1 MRFFPSRRKFNSLN
15 YDQNRFF
22 RKNGV
27 YYGFEE
33 EGHTGYGEAGDDV
46 LCAALSA
53 MTMLIVNTV
62 EVGYASD
69 VEYDVNE
76 GATKIKVRSR
86 AALPE
91 YEEDERKRYAVSGL
105 FCSYFHQLIELEE
118 EYYKFLSIK
127 VVDKD
132 YDE

>member
-1 MRFFPSRRKFNSLN
+1 MTEIV
-15 YDQNRFF
+15 FF

-53 MTMLIVNTV
+53 MTMLIVNTI

-76 GATKIKVRSR
+76 GATNIKVRCA
-86 AALPE
+86 AALPRCE
-91 YEEDERKRYAVSGL
+91 ANGQKNYAVSGL
-105 FCSYFHQLIELEE
+105 IHGYFYQLNDLTE
-118 EYYKFLSIK
+118 EYYDYME
-127 VVDKD
+127 VDVIDQPYKK
-132 YDE
+132 EK